1 MGGYKLR
8 NILLILA
15 GVSLNAAAQ
24 ILMRTGMLKVGEINF
39 GASALFK
46 ALPEMLSNGFLWLSI
61 LCYGVSVITWMMVL
75 SRVEVSFAYPFLS
88 IGYIISAVVGHFF
101 LGETVTPVRIAG
113 IAVICIGV
121 FLIARS

>member
-1 MGGYKLR
+1 LK

-15 GVSLNAAAQ
+15 NVSLNAGAQ
-24 ILMRTGMLKVGEINF
+24 VLMRTGMLKVGEI
-39 GASALFK
+39 GVSMPVLFK
-46 ALPEMLSNGFLWLSI
+46 ALPGMVSNGFLWMSL
-61 LCYGVSVITWMMVL
+61 LCYGISIISWMIVL

-88 IGYIISAVVGHFF
+88 VGYVVSAVVGYFF
-101 LGETVTPVRIAG
+101 LNESITPIRIVG